1 MAHGQSC
8 DVVVIGAGHNGLVAA
23 NYLAD
28 AGHDVIVAEASD
40 RVGGMTA
47 SSAGIPDA
55 PHHVI
60 NHFAFDPFFWDSFPP
75 GRELGLEGHGLR
87 RVRVDPGLVYLD
99 PDGSSIAF
107 WEDPRRTAEEIRRF
121 SAADGDAYLEF
132 ARLLRGLGDI
142 LLEFALMNPTRI
154 DAGPL
159 TRTARAA
166 LRWRRQLPALAHLA
180 LGPARDAIGERFRH
194 PVVRN
199 ALHAVAG
206 ATIPNGSDGTGLGFL
221 WLSMQHRHS
230 HRHAV
235 GGIQALPD
243 ALAARLR
250 AVGGRLLL
258 GTPVTEIVVDGKA
271 SGVRLADGGV
281 ITARRAVL
289 AACDPRTALERL
301 LPPGV
306 LAPAMEARVR
316 NIPVSNNDYGQMKV
330 DLALSG
336 QLRLSRHERWRGDG
350 LDLRRPMHVLGTEEG
365 IARAFARSAA
375 GLLPYED
382 DFSLWTVIPTGVDPS
397 QAPEGQDTLYVY
409 CAVAPYRPEDGWEK
423 TRDAA
428 GNAVV
433 AKVSKFFDGVEELE
447 IGRQVLTNEDIA
459 RLANATGGNITH
471 VDMVLSR
478 GGPLR
483 PARGLG
489 GYRTP
494 VEGLFLG
501 GAGSH
506 PGGGITGAPGYMAA
520 REILRFAGP
529 SSPRSGV
536 RRARAPRIPA
546 APEAP
551 SVPAGHPPAPG

>member
-1 MAHGQSC
+1 M
-8 DVVVIGAGHNGLVAA
+8 VVIGAGHNGLVAA
-23 NYLAD
+23 NYLAG
-28 AGHDVIVAEASD
+28 AGHRVVVVEASP
-40 RVGGMTA
+40 RVGGMTS
-47 SSAGIPDA
+47 SSATIPGA
-55 PHHVI
+55 PEHVI

-75 GRELGLEGHGLR
+75 GRELDLEGHGLR

-99 PDGSSIAF
+99 PDGPSIAF
-107 WEDPRRTAEEIRRF
+107 WEDPRRTADEIRRF
-121 SAADGDAYLEF
+121 SPGDADAYLEF

-142 LLEFALMNPTRI
+142 LLAFALTNPARF

-159 TRTARAA
+159 ARTARAA
-166 LRWRRQLPALAHLA
+166 LRWRRQIPTLITLA
-180 LGPARDAIGERFRH
+180 LSPARDAIGERFRH

-230 HRHAV
+230 HRHLI

-250 AVGGRLLL
+250 SLGGTVLLD
-258 GTPVTEIVVDGKA
+258 TRVTEILVE
-271 SGVRLADGGV
+271 GGRAV
-281 ITARRAVL
+281 GIRVAEGTEIRAARAVL
-289 AACDPRTALERL
+289 AACDPRTTLERL
-301 LPPGV
+301 LPEDALSPV
-306 LAPAMEARVR
+306 MRARTQ
-316 NIPVSNNDYGQMKV
+316 NIPVANNNFGQMKV

-336 QLRLSRHERWRGDG
+336 RLQLSRHQRWRGDG
-350 LDLRRPMHVLGTEEG
+350 LDLRRPMHVFGTEEG
-365 IARAFARSAA
+365 IRRAFTRSAA

-397 QAPEGQDTLYVY
+397 QAPQGQDTLYIY
-409 CAVAPYRPEDGWEK
+409 CAVAPYDPEDGWDKVKEM
-423 TRDAA
+423 A

-433 AKVSKFFDGVEELE
+433 NKVSRYFDGLEELE
-447 IGRQVLTNEDIA
+447 IGRQVLTNEDIG
-459 RLANATGGNITH
+459 RLANVTGGNITH

-520 REILRFAGP
+520 REILRARNAHSRLDG
-529 SSPRSGV
+529 RRD
-536 RRARAPRIPA
+536 RRADGVV
-546 APEAP
+546 
-551 SVPAGHPPAPG
+551 VPG